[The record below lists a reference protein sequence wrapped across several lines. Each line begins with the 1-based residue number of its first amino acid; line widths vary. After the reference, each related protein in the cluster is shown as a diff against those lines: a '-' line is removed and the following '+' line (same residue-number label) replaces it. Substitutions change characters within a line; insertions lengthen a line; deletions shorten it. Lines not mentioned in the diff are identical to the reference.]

1 MSEANLKETPPM
13 VLARRKSAAYKVDST
28 SRKLVELMTDME
40 TASGPVKEENF
51 KPQRVKTKRRPY
63 S

>member
-1 MSEANLKETPPM
+1 M
-13 VLARRKSAAYKVDST
+13 VLARMKSSAYKVNST

-40 TASGPVKEENF
+40 IGSGPVKEENF
-51 KPQRVKTKRRPY
+51 KPQRVKTMRRPT